1 MTPRPSLRSVGT
13 TLAAAAVLVVGAN
26 LASYAA
32 TGNALILGHA
42 NKAGGTTSLK
52 NTGRGPA
59 LSLNS
64 IKSAP
69 PLVVNS
75 KKMVKNLNA
84 NMVGGQSASQLAGKV
99 IRFHIGSVGAT
110 FPGNTAKL
118 FFAKVPR
125 GNYQIGISGIVSDV
139 GGSGDS
145 YTCLVADKNALL
157 IALGGGTLDLNK
169 VYAVDESTQDDFM
182 FGFMNYT
189 NPTQKVANANI
200 ALGCAFNGT
209 GTYTENRLVS
219 FTFRPIS
226 VGDKKTGGAVPLP
239 RSAAQR
245 LSNAL
250 R

>member
-75 KKMVKNLNA
+75 SKLVKHLNA
-84 NMVGGQSASQLAGKV
+84 SMVGGANAALAAPTNYQITFAGA
-99 IRFHIGSVGAT
+99 GST
-110 FPGNTAKL
+110 FSGERIVT
-118 FFAKVPR
+118 AKVPA
-125 GNYQIGISGIVSDV
+125 GTYQVTLNGAIVPDATTSVQCFFGDARFLSSSNPAAAIGF
-139 GGSGDS
+139 
-145 YTCLVADKNALL
+145 
-157 IALGGGTLDLNK
+157 
-169 VYAVDESTQDDFM
+169 VYA
-182 FGFMNYT
+182 
-189 NPTQKVANANI
+189 A
-200 ALGCAFNGT
+200 
-209 GTYTENRLVS
+209 TYDAAAT
-219 FTFRPIS
+219 
-226 VGDKKTGGAVPLP
+226 TGGFTVNAVGVAKVGRGRTLFEACFGSAGTNTVLLPLEANLTRVNGVTP
-239 RSAAQR
+239 VKKKVVPPARAGVARSLLGR
-245 LSNAL
+245 
-250 R
+250 